1 MGGIFGVAKK
11 TDCVSDLFYGI
22 DYHSHLGTKRGGMAV
37 YNEGGF
43 SKSIH
48 NIENTPFRTKFEQ
61 DILEMYG
68 TMGIGCISDN
78 EPQPLIVRAHFGNY
92 VLTTVGR
99 INNLEEIANQSLQR
113 DRMQFMELSMGRINA
128 TEVVASI
135 ISSEDSIV
143 AGIQKVQEL
152 IDGSLS
158 MLIMTERGI
167 YAVRD
172 FKGRTPLI
180 IGKNDNGYAVSF
192 ESFAYYNLNYHDFYE
207 LGPGEVVFM
216 TCEGLEYVL
225 PRQQEMRVCS
235 FMWIYYGYPTSYYEG
250 INVEEMRYR
259 CGANLAKRD
268 GGLDLDYV
276 AGVPD
281 SGIAHAL
288 GYSHE
293 SRLPYSR
300 PLIKYTPTWPRSF
313 TPSKSSKRM
322 TIAGMK
328 LVSVG
333 SLIKDKK
340 LLLIDDSI
348 VRGTQTYKMAK
359 SLFEEGAKE
368 VHLRSACPPVVFPC
382 KYLNFFRSNTQ
393 YELITRRVIQ
403 ELDGEKGEEKLDLY
417 TDSKTPEYHALV
429 ERIAEISSFTSLK
442 YNTVED
448 MIDAIGLNPCQLCTY
463 CMNGKE

>member
-11 TDCVSDLFYGI
+11 TDCVSDLFYGV
-22 DYHSHLGTKRGGMAV
+22 DYHSHLGTRRGGMAV
-37 YNEGGF
+37 YNKEGF

-61 DILEMYG
+61 DVLEMHG

-143 AGIQKVQEL
+143 AGIQKAQEL

-158 MLIMTERGI
+158 LLVMTEKGI

-172 FKGRTPLI
+172 LMGRTPLI
-180 IGKNDNGYAVSF
+180 IGKNDHGYAASF
-192 ESFAYYNLNYHDFYE
+192 ESFAYHNLDYRDYYE

-216 TCEGLEYVL
+216 TSDGLDYVL
-225 PRQQEMRVCS
+225 PRQQSMRVCS
-235 FMWIYYGYPTSYYEG
+235 FMWIYYGYPTSSYEG

-268 GGLDLDYV
+268 GRLDLDYV

-288 GYSHE
+288 GYSHQ
-293 SRLPYSR
+293 SHLPYSR

-313 TPSKSSKRM
+313 TPSKRSMRM

-368 VHLRSACPPVVFPC
+368 VHLRSACPPIVFPC
-382 KYLNFFRSNTQ
+382 KYLNFFRSNIAS
-393 YELITRRVIQ
+393 ELITRRTIQ
-403 ELDGEKGEEKLDLY
+403 ELEGEKGEEKLDLY
-417 TDSKTPEYHALV
+417 TDSRTEEYRAMV

-448 MIDAIGLNPCQLCTY
+448 IVDAIGLNPCQLCTY

>member
-11 TDCVSDLFYGI
+11 TDCVSDLFYGV
-22 DYHSHLGTKRGGMAV
+22 DYHSHLGTRRGGIAV
-37 YNEGGF
+37 YNESGF

-48 NIENTPFRTKFEQ
+48 NIENTPFRTKFDQ
-61 DILEMYG
+61 DVLEMYG
-68 TMGIGCISDN
+68 NMGIGCISDS

-99 INNLEEIANQSLQR
+99 INNLEEIANRSLQE

-135 ISSEDSIV
+135 ISSEESIV

-158 MLIMTERGI
+158 MLVMTEKGI

-172 FKGRTPLI
+172 YLGRTPLI
-180 IGKNDNGYAVSF
+180 IGKNENGYAASF

-216 TCEGLEYVL
+216 TCEGLDYIL
-225 PRQQEMRVCS
+225 PSRKAMRACS
-235 FMWIYYGYPTSYYEG
+235 FMWIYYGYPTSSYEG

-268 GGLDLDYV
+268 GNLDLDYV

-281 SGIAHAL
+281 SGVAHAL

-293 SRLPYSR
+293 SRLPYCR

-313 TPSKSSKRM
+313 TPAKSSKRM

-359 SLFEEGAKE
+359 SLFEDGAKE
-368 VHLRSACPPVVFPC
+368 VHLRSACPPVVYPC
-382 KYLNFFRSNTQ
+382 KYLNFFRSNTH
-393 YELITRRVIQ
+393 YELITRRVIK
-403 ELDGEKGEEKLDLY
+403 EFEGEKDEEKLELY
-417 TDSKTPEYHALV
+417 TDSHTEEYRNLV
-429 ERIAEISSFTSLK
+429 NRIAEISSFTSLK

-448 MIDAIGLNPCQLCTY
+448 MIDAIGLDPCGLCTY